1 MPEVLPVPSVQPLQ
15 QQAVEGSFTGPTS
28 VRTAQQ
34 ATPQGLG
41 KPGPAAVQKP
51 DSDATSPALLRT
63 HVAFTVDHETG
74 DMYIR
79 VIDNETRE
87 VIRQI
92 PPEEFVRIA
101 NRLAKMIGIL
111 FDQRS

>member
-1 MPEVLPVPSVQPLQ
+1 MSEVLPVPSIQPLQ
-15 QQAVEGSFTGPTS
+15 QQAVEGPFTRPTS
-28 VRTAQQ
+28 GYAAQRIS
-34 ATPQGLG
+34 PQDPSKQKLEAVLES
-41 KPGPAAVQKP
+41 GPDAA
-51 DSDATSPALLRT
+51 SPALLRT
-63 HVAFTVDHETG
+63 HVAFTIDHKTG

-79 VIDNETRE
+79 VIDNATKE
-87 VIRQI
+87 VVRQI